1 MNRRQFLIRSA
12 TFMAGSLL
20 GFNGLSKVS
29 AFDQSSNPSHLSPRI
44 ALIID
49 DIGFSLCRA
58 HQFLEFEVPI
68 TYAILPR
75 LPKTHTL
82 AYEIHGG
89 GHEIMLHQPMEPF
102 NAKLHPGPGALY
114 VGDAANRIADTLKKN
129 ISDVPFAIGVNNHM
143 GSRFTSRKK
152 EMKHTL
158 SVIKEKDLFFVD
170 SLTTS
175 RSTAYQT
182 AKRLHI
188 ATACRNTFLDNDL
201 DENAIFSR
209 LLQLKRHAL
218 KFGNAIGIGHP
229 HAATARAIGR
239 FINGHMHADLSFV
252 YVSSLINS
260 V

>member
-1 MNRRQFLIRSA
+1 MNRRQFLISSTA
-12 TFMAGSLL
+12 FMAGSLV
-20 GFNGLSKVS
+20 GFNGLSKVW
-29 AFDQSSNPSHLSPRI
+29 AFDQNSNTSHLNSCI

-49 DIGFSLCRA
+49 DIGFSISRA
-58 HQFLEFEVPI
+58 HQFLAFEVPM

-75 LPKTHTL
+75 RPKTHEL
-82 AYEIHGG
+82 AYEIHGE

-114 VGDAANRIADTLKKN
+114 VGDAANRIADTLEQN
-129 ISDVPFAIGVNNHM
+129 LSDVPFAIGVNNHM

-158 SVIKEKDLFFVD
+158 SVIKEKELFFVD
-170 SLTTS
+170 SLTSS
-175 RSTAYQT
+175 RSTAYRT

-188 ATACRNTFLDNDL
+188 ATACRNMFLDTNP
-201 DENAIFSR
+201 DENAILSK

-229 HAATARAIGR
+229 RDATARAIGR
-239 FINGHMHADLSFV
+239 FIKDHMNADLSFV
-252 YVSSLINS
+252 YVSCLINS